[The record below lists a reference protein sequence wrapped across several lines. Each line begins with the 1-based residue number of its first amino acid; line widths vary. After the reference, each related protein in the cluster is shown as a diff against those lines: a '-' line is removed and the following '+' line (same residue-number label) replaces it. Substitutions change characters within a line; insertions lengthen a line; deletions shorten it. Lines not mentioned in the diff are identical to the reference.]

1 MILPSGSWDFA
12 VESVIYTTYGD
23 FARAIMRFGMTPV
36 ISLRAGISQH
46 RDWNFLHRRAP
57 PALSPDFGIR
67 AGRFMKIQRGLEAPR
82 RDSGTWDLGLMARS
96 IEASKSSEGLCK

>member
-23 FARAIMRFGMTPV
+23 FARAMMRFGMTLV
-36 ISLRAGISQH
+36 IPLRAGSSQH
-46 RDWNFLHRRAP
+46 RGWNFLHRRAP
-57 PALSPDFGIR
+57 LALSPDFGIR

-82 RDSGTWDLGLMARS
+82 RDSGTWNLRLMARS
-96 IEASKSSEGLCK
+96 TEASKSSEGSCK